1 MNVRCSVN
9 CSSSVDWLEYLKLS
23 SVSFIEYSTRDSFT
37 RSYQSHNLILKAAT
51 SCIYRDW
58 FSLESITALKC
69 IHFFET
75 QDYAQL
81 YHLLSKLSNLLR
93 TFTCIE
99 LGSRFVISTLW
110 CGFPTLAV
118 LFTYIVYTDENIGMV
133 YVPIN
138 NFDESCVW
146 LNKNQKIKK
155 TLSLNK
161 FIAPLSQIF
170 HLCEKKIE

>member
-1 MNVRCSVN
+1 MEDKRIQDVCEYPCGVNVRCSVN

-93 TFTCIE
+93 TFTWIDVCHFYT
-99 LGSRFVISTLW
+99 LVWFSNSCCFVYLH
-110 CGFPTLAV
+110 
-118 LFTYIVYTDENIGMV
+118 
-133 YVPIN
+133 
-138 NFDESCVW
+138 
-146 LNKNQKIKK
+146 
-155 TLSLNK
+155 SLYR
-161 FIAPLSQIF
+161 
-170 HLCEKKIE
+170 